1 MALDTSGNWEA
12 GDDLRIIEA
21 LMLPFGTYT
30 LDCVQKCMNEL
41 EDMSPEAVLRVRA
54 LLDEYESAKEAE
66 KGSNLTDTEGKTLVK
81 ADVLEWEVTGKGQ
94 PSGSQQEMNRAR
106 YEIAQYFAFCSCLG
120 SALPGGGGSG
130 GYGGY
135 GSGQLIRS

>member
-21 LMLPFGTYT
+21 LMLPFGSYT
-30 LDCVQKCMNEL
+30 LDCVQNCMHQL

-54 LLDEYESAKEAE
+54 LLDEYEAAKDAE
-66 KGSNLTDTEGKTLVK
+66 SNSNISDTEGKVLVK
-81 ADVLEWEVTGKGQ
+81 ADVLEWEVTGTGQ
-94 PSGSQQEMNRAR
+94 PSGAQQEMNRAR

-120 SALPGGGGSG
+120 GSFPGCGSG
-130 GYGGY
+130 GIYGGY
-135 GSGQLIRS
+135 GVAPLIRS

>member
-21 LMLPFGTYT
+21 LGLPFGTYT

-54 LLDEYESAKEAE
+54 LLDEYEAAKTAE
-66 KGSNLTDTEGKTLVK
+66 KESNLADTEGKVLVK
-81 ADVLEWEVTGKGQ
+81 ADVLEWEVTGKGEM
-94 PSGSQQEMNRAR
+94 SGSQQEMLRAQ
-106 YEIAQYFAFCSCLG
+106 YEIAKYFAFCSCLG
-120 SALPGGGGSG
+120 NALPGGGSG
-130 GYGGY
+130 GIGGY